1 MSVHLTT
8 ERMRIPQ
15 NGRINSSDINKFV
28 DSTIADLQNTVNQVN
43 VNESSTL
50 DVLNTAI
57 REISNLKKRVAQL
70 EDQES
75 FDRAIR
81 AAQNLRIKAF
91 KSMTDLTGITFP
103 GTNQSTKPRINTL
116 FDQATVPINA
126 VENKFYTN
134 SIISGSI
141 VPISQ
146 SIQIDVTSVIDAV
159 DYEAGYVKLSQGNP
173 ENAFNGDNQS
183 YWQRKVEF
191 DLDSDVEEVQ
201 VELTVRIP
209 DQANTEANALYIRPY
224 PVSQVDVFDLGIS
237 ADLSSGFSA
246 PGNSYP
252 IFPTELLE
260 NPLDNARDSRFF
272 FSTQS
277 VQRIKIRLRQR
288 NWYEENGRKV
298 FSYGLQELGLQLSE
312 FDKTYSATASL
323 GDNHTFITKFTC
335 PANKK
340 FKGLHI
346 FETTPDYTKDIDNMR
361 FKIATNTDGTEIKW
375 DSSINSSPQS
385 LVQPIDLGGGS
396 SDLYVITT
404 LNYIETAAVSS
415 NFFAGTTPVLN
426 SIGLQYSV
434 S

>member
-8 ERMRIPQ
+8 ERMRIP
-15 NGRINSSDINKFV
+15 DINKFV

-91 KSMTDLTGITFP
+91 KSMTDLTDITFLP
-103 GTNQSTKPRINTL
+103 NNQATKPRINTL
-116 FDQATVPINA
+116 FNQVTVPINA
-126 VENKFYTN
+126 IENKFYTN

-146 SIQIDVTSVIDAV
+146 SIQIDVTSVIGLV
-159 DYEAGYVKLSQGNP
+159 DYEAGHVKLSEGNP

-201 VELTVRIP
+201 VELTVRVP
-209 DQANTEANALYIRPY
+209 DQANTEANILYIRPY
-224 PVSQVDVFDLGIS
+224 PVSQVDIFNLGIS
-237 ADLSSGFSA
+237 ADLSSEPDV
-246 PGNSYP
+246 PGNSFPDFP
-252 IFPTELLE
+252 ITTL
-260 NPLDNARDSRFF
+260 PLDNARDSRFF

-312 FDKTYSATASL
+312 FDKTYSSTAVL
-323 GDNHTFITKFTC
+323 GDNHTFITKFSC
-335 PANKK
+335 PADKK
-340 FKGLHI
+340 FKGLHL

-361 FKIATNTDGTEIKW
+361 FKITSDAGGNDVKW

-385 LVQPIDLGGGS
+385 LVQPIDLGTV
-396 SDLYVITT
+396 DNIYVITT
-404 LNYIETAAVSS
+404 LNYIETAPVVS

-426 SIGLQYSV
+426 SIGIQYSV

>member
-15 NGRINSSDINKFV
+15 NGRISSSDINKFV

-103 GTNQSTKPRINTL
+103 GTSQATKPRINTL

-126 VENKFYTN
+126 IENKFYTN

-146 SIQIDVTSVIDAV
+146 SIQIDVTSVIELT
-159 DYEAGYVKLSQGNP
+159 DYETGYVKLSQGNP

-209 DQANTEANALYIRPY
+209 DQANTEANILYIRPY
-224 PVSQVDVFDLGIS
+224 PVSQVDIFDLGIS
-237 ADLSSGFSA
+237 ADLSSAFSK
-246 PGNSYP
+246 PDNSYP
-252 IFPTELLE
+252 RLDTAF
-260 NPLDNARDSRFF
+260 PLDNARDTRFF

-277 VQRIKIRLRQR
+277 VQRIRIRLRQR

-340 FKGLHI
+340 FKGLHL
-346 FETTPDYTKDIDNMR
+346 FETTPDYTRDIDSMR
-361 FKIATNTDGTEIKW
+361 FKIATNINGTDVKW
-375 DSSINSSPQS
+375 DSYINSSPQS
-385 LVQPIDLGGGS
+385 LVQPIDLGGLDS
-396 SDLYVITT
+396 EIYVITT
-404 LNYIETAAVSS
+404 LNYIEAADITSS
-415 NFFAGTTPVLN
+415 NFFAGTTPVLS
-426 SIGLQYSV
+426 SIGIQYSV

>member
-1 MSVHLTT
+1 M
-8 ERMRIPQ
+8 
-15 NGRINSSDINKFV
+15 NKFV

-70 EDQES
+70 EDEES

-116 FDQATVPINA
+116 FNQATVPINA

-146 SIQIDVTSVIDAV
+146 SIQIDVTSIIELV
-159 DYEAGYVKLSQGNP
+159 DYESGYVKLSQGNP

-237 ADLSSGFSA
+237 ADLSGGFSA

-252 IFPTELLE
+252 IFPTTAL
-260 NPLDNARDSRFF
+260 PLDNARDSRFF

-335 PANKK
+335 PPNKK
-340 FKGLHI
+340 FKGLHL

-361 FKIATNTDGTEIKW
+361 FKIASDLLGNNILW

-385 LVQPIDLGGGS
+385 LVQPIDLGTV
-396 SDLYVITT
+396 DNIYVITT
-404 LNYIETAAVSS
+404 LNYIETASVSS
-415 NFFAGTTPVLN
+415 NFFAGTTPVLD

>member
-15 NGRINSSDINKFV
+15 NGRISSSDMNKFV

-70 EDQES
+70 EDEES

-116 FDQATVPINA
+116 FNQATVPINA

-146 SIQIDVTSVIDAV
+146 SIQIDVTSIIELV
-159 DYEAGYVKLSQGNP
+159 DYESGYVKLSQGNP

-237 ADLSSGFSA
+237 ADLSGGFSA

-252 IFPTELLE
+252 IFPTTAL
-260 NPLDNARDSRFF
+260 PLDNARDSRFF

-335 PANKK
+335 PPNKK
-340 FKGLHI
+340 FKGLHL

-361 FKIATNTDGTEIKW
+361 FKIASDLLGNNILW

-385 LVQPIDLGGGS
+385 LVQPIDLGTV
-396 SDLYVITT
+396 DNIYVITT
-404 LNYIETAAVSS
+404 LNYIETASVSS
-415 NFFAGTTPVLN
+415 NFFAGTTPVLD

>member
-1 MSVHLTT
+1 
-8 ERMRIPQ
+8 MRIPQ
-15 NGRINSSDINKFV
+15 NGRISSSDMNKFV

-70 EDQES
+70 EDEES

-116 FDQATVPINA
+116 FNQATVPINA

-146 SIQIDVTSVIDAV
+146 SIQIDVTSVIGLV
-159 DYEAGYVKLSQGNP
+159 DYESGYVKLSQGNP

-252 IFPTELLE
+252 IFPTTAL
-260 NPLDNARDSRFF
+260 PLDNARDSRFF

-335 PANKK
+335 PPNKK
-340 FKGLHI
+340 FKGLHL
-346 FETTPDYTKDIDNMR
+346 FETTPDYTKDADNMR
-361 FKIATNTDGTEIKW
+361 FKIASDLPGNNILW

-385 LVQPIDLGGGS
+385 LVQPIDLGTV
-396 SDLYVITT
+396 DNIYVITT
-404 LNYIETAAVSS
+404 LNYIETASVSS
-415 NFFAGTTPVLN
+415 NFFAGTTPVLD

>member
-1 MSVHLTT
+1 
-8 ERMRIPQ
+8 MRIPQ
-15 NGRINSSDINKFV
+15 NGRISSSDINKFV

-103 GTNQSTKPRINTL
+103 GSNQATRPRINTL

-126 VENKFYTN
+126 IENKFYTN

-159 DYEAGYVKLSQGNP
+159 DYEAGYVKLSEGNP

-201 VELTVRIP
+201 VELTVRVP

-224 PVSQVDVFDLGIS
+224 PVSQVDILDLGIS
-237 ADLSSGFSA
+237 ADLSSAFSP

-252 IFPTELLE
+252 AFPTVLPE
-260 NPLDNARDSRFF
+260 NPIDNARDTRFF
-272 FSTQS
+272 ISTQS
-277 VQRIKIRLRQR
+277 VQRIRIRLRQR

-312 FDKTYSATASL
+312 FDKTYSATAAL

-335 PANKK
+335 PTDKS

-346 FETTPDYTKDIDNMR
+346 FETTPDYTKDINNMR
-361 FKIATNTDGTEIKW
+361 FKVATTNDGNNIKW
-375 DSSINSSPQS
+375 DSSVNSSPQS
-385 LVQPIDLGGGS
+385 LVQPIDLGGS
-396 SDLYVITT
+396 SSELYVITT
-404 LNYIETAAVSS
+404 LNYIETAPVGSS
-415 NFFAGTTPVLN
+415 FYSGTTPVLN
-426 SIGLQYSV
+426 SIGIQYSV

>member
-15 NGRINSSDINKFV
+15 NGRISSSDMNKFV

-70 EDQES
+70 EDEES

-116 FDQATVPINA
+116 FNQATVPINA

-146 SIQIDVTSVIDAV
+146 SIQIDVTSIIELV
-159 DYEAGYVKLSQGNP
+159 DYESGYVKLSQGNP

-252 IFPTELLE
+252 IFPTTAL
-260 NPLDNARDSRFF
+260 PLDNARDSRFF

-335 PANKK
+335 PPNKK
-340 FKGLHI
+340 FKGLHL
-346 FETTPDYTKDIDNMR
+346 FETTPDYTKDADNMR
-361 FKIATNTDGTEIKW
+361 
-375 DSSINSSPQS
+375 
-385 LVQPIDLGGGS
+385 
-396 SDLYVITT
+396 Y
-404 LNYIETAAVSS
+404 
-415 NFFAGTTPVLN
+415 
-426 SIGLQYSV
+426 
-434 S
+434 

>member
-15 NGRINSSDINKFV
+15 NGRISSSDINKFV

-81 AAQNLRIKAF
+81 AAQNLRIKVF
-91 KSMTDLTGITFP
+91 KSMTDLTGITFVP
-103 GTNQSTKPRINTL
+103 GSNQATKPRINTL
-116 FDQATVPINA
+116 FNQATVAINA
-126 VENKFYTN
+126 LENKFYTN

-159 DYEAGYVKLSQGNP
+159 DYEAGYVKLSEGNP

-201 VELTVRIP
+201 IELTVRVP

-224 PVSQVDVFDLGIS
+224 PVSQVDIFDLGIS
-237 ADLSSGFSA
+237 ADLSSAFSK

-252 IFPTELLE
+252 RLSTAF
-260 NPLDNARDSRFF
+260 PLDNARDTRFF
-272 FSTQS
+272 FATQS
-277 VQRIKIRLRQR
+277 VQRIRIRLRQR

-312 FDKTYSATASL
+312 FDKTYSATAIL

-335 PANKK
+335 PTDKS
-340 FKGLHI
+340 FKGLHL
-346 FETTPDYTKDIDNMR
+346 FETTPDYTKDVDSMR
-361 FKIATNTDGTEIKW
+361 FKISANVDGTNIKW

-385 LVQPIDLGGGS
+385 LVQPIDLGGDS

-404 LNYIETAAVSS
+404 LNYIETADPASS
-415 NFFAGTTPVLN
+415 NFFAGTTPVLS
-426 SIGLQYSV
+426 SIGIQYSV

>member
-1 MSVHLTT
+1 
-8 ERMRIPQ
+8 MRIPQ
-15 NGRINSSDINKFV
+15 NGRISSSDMNKFV

-70 EDQES
+70 EDEES

-116 FDQATVPINA
+116 FNQATVPINA

-146 SIQIDVTSVIDAV
+146 SIQIDVTSIIELV
-159 DYEAGYVKLSQGNP
+159 DYESGYVKLSQGNP

-237 ADLSSGFSA
+237 ADLSGGFSA

-252 IFPTELLE
+252 IFPTTAL
-260 NPLDNARDSRFF
+260 PLDNARDSRFF

-335 PANKK
+335 PPNKK
-340 FKGLHI
+340 FKGLHL

-361 FKIATNTDGTEIKW
+361 FKIASDLLGNNILW

-385 LVQPIDLGGGS
+385 LVQPIDLGTV
-396 SDLYVITT
+396 DNIYVITT
-404 LNYIETAAVSS
+404 LNYIETASVSS
-415 NFFAGTTPVLN
+415 NFFAGTTPVLD

>member
-15 NGRINSSDINKFV
+15 NGRISSSDINKFV

-103 GTNQSTKPRINTL
+103 GSDQATKPRINTL

-126 VENKFYTN
+126 IENKFYTN

-146 SIQIDVTSVIDAV
+146 SIQIDVTSVMDTV
-159 DYEAGYVKLSQGNP
+159 DYEAGYVKLFEGNP

-201 VELTVRIP
+201 VELTVRVP

-224 PVSQVDVFDLGIS
+224 PVSQVDIFDLGIS
-237 ADLSSGFSA
+237 ADLSSPFSK

-252 IFPTELLE
+252 RLDTAF
-260 NPLDNARDSRFF
+260 PLDNARDTRFF

-277 VQRIKIRLRQR
+277 VQRIRIRLRQR

-312 FDKTYSATASL
+312 FDKTYSATAAL

-335 PANKK
+335 PTGKS
-340 FKGLHI
+340 FKGLHL
-346 FETTPDYTKDIDNMR
+346 FETTPDYTRDIDSMR
-361 FKIATNTDGTEIKW
+361 FKIATDTGGTEVRW
-375 DSSINSSPQS
+375 DSYINSSPQS
-385 LVQPIDLGGGS
+385 LVQPIDLGGSS

-404 LNYIETAAVSS
+404 LNYTETADPTSS
-415 NFFAGTTPVLN
+415 NFFAGTTPVLS
-426 SIGLQYSV
+426 SIGIQYSV